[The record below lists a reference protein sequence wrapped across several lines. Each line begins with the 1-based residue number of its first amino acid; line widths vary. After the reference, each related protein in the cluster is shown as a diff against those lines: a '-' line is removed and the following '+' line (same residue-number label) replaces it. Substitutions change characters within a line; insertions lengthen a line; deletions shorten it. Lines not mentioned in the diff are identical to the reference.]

1 MTTTM
6 KRRDFL
12 RAALGTGTLLGAPWV
27 VGCGDPGTGPLDA
40 GSVDAGGGGTLHLP
54 DSATMMGW
62 IEAIVAQGIRRPG
75 YAADQWVEHWLVDQL
90 NRLGLADVRLEPV
103 QLPYWESQLAQLTL
117 LADGTRLTGF
127 ALPHTRPG
135 IVEAEL
141 ADFEGGAL
149 EARIA
154 VRQIEL
160 STYPQAIIRTLA
172 TATYDPAGE
181 FDTLVQTLPFNAE
194 QNKVMD
200 STVAANASG
209 FVGLLTG
216 LPWETCDYYVPYDA
230 VERPIPGLWLTGGDG
245 RRLLER
251 MAAGPLQARLEIT
264 ADRHPITSHNVIATL
279 PGSSDEWVIIASHHD
294 GPWASAVEDG
304 SGISLV
310 LAQATHWAAVPQSQR
325 PHNMLFLLNAGHMA
339 NGAGTQAFIA
349 AHGDLLNK
357 VVLQIHLEH
366 AARRCVPDGTGGLTI
381 TDDPEVRWWFTS
393 RNPALE
399 TAVQSALADA
409 DLRRSMILPPT
420 AFSAMPPTDGAY
432 FYPAGVP
439 LVHFLTAP
447 MYLFDSRDTI
457 DKVHQP
463 SLLPLGQ
470 AVVQIIQSTAG
481 VTAAAMRTGTT
492 R

>member
-1 MTTTM
+1 MTM

-12 RAALGTGTLLGAPWV
+12 RAALGTGTLLGSPWPIACTSPTRPIDS
-27 VGCGDPGTGPLDA
+27 GGD
-40 GSVDAGGGGTLHLP
+40 TLHLP
-54 DSATMMGW
+54 DPATMMGW
-62 IEAIVAQGIRRPG
+62 IEEIVAQGIRRPG
-75 YAADQWVEHWLVDQL
+75 YAADQWIEPWLLDHFQ
-90 NRLGLADVRLEPV
+90 RLGLADVRLEPV
-103 QLPYWESQLAQLTL
+103 ALPYWDSQLAQLTL
-117 LADGTRLTGF
+117 VPDGTRFTGF
-127 ALPHTRPG
+127 ALPHTMPG
-135 IVEAEL
+135 TVEAEL
-141 ADFEGGAL
+141 ADFKGGAL

-160 STYPQAIIRTLA
+160 STYPQALIRGLA
-172 TATYDPAGE
+172 TAVHDPANE
-181 FDTLVQTLPFNAE
+181 FDTLVQTLPFHAE
-194 QNKVMD
+194 QNNVMD
-200 STVAANASG
+200 STVAAKASG

-216 LPWETCDYYVPYDA
+216 VPRDTRDYYVPYDA
-230 VERPIPGLWLTGGDG
+230 VERPIPGLWLTGSDG
-245 RRLLER
+245 RQLLAR
-251 MAAGPLQARLEIT
+251 MAAGPLQARLEMT
-264 ADRHPITSHNVIATL
+264 ADRHPITSHNVIGTL
-279 PGSSDEWVIIASHHD
+279 PGNSDEWVIIASHHD

-304 SGISLV
+304 SGTSLV

-325 PHNMLFLLNAGHMA
+325 PHNLLFLLSAGHMA
-339 NGAGTQAFIA
+339 AGAGTQAFIA
-349 AHGDLLNK
+349 AHPDLLNK

-366 AARRCVPDGTGGLTI
+366 VARRCEPDGAGGLTV

-393 RNPALE
+393 KNPMLQATVQAALVE
-399 TAVQSALADA
+399 A